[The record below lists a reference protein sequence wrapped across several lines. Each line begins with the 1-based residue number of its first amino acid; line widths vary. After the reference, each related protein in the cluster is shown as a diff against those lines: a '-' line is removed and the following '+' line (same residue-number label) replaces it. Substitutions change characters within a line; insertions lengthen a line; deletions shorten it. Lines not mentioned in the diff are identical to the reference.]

1 MSPMIIRGAAVAV
14 ALTLGLAACG
24 GGDGDDPLAGGG
36 GSGGGKTLVV
46 GSADFPESELL
57 GNIYATALAAKG
69 YKIQRKFK
77 IGAREVYYG
86 QVESGAVQVFPEYN
100 GALLARVDKTSTA
113 STTDEVNGALKQKLP
128 ASLEIL
134 NPSVAED
141 KDAVVV
147 TAKTATKYKLTTVED
162 LKPVAG
168 DMVIGGPPEFK
179 TRKQGVV
186 GLEKVYGLR
195 FKQFKS
201 LDTAGPITVS
211 NLRKGQIQAAN
222 LFTTDPA
229 IIKNAF
235 VVLQDPK
242 NVFGAQNVVPLVY
255 KPKVDDTVRSTLNG
269 ISAKLTTQG
278 LLDMNT
284 KMADQKADPEDVA
297 EDWLKSVGLL
307 S

>member
-1 MSPMIIRGAAVAV
+1 MSRMFIRGAAVAV
-14 ALTLGLAACG
+14 ALTLGLTACG
-24 GGDGDDPLAGGG
+24 GDDGDDPLAGGG
-36 GSGGGKTLVV
+36 GSGGAKTLVV

-57 GNIYATALAAKG
+57 GHIYATALEAKG

-100 GALLARVDKTSTA
+100 GALLARVDKTNTA
-113 STTDEVNGALKQKLP
+113 STTDEVNAALRQKLP

-134 NPSVAED
+134 SPSAAED

-147 TAKTATKYKLTTVED
+147 TAKTATQHKLTTLED
-162 LKPVAG
+162 LKPVA
-168 DMVIGGPPEFK
+168 DDLVIGGPPEFK
-179 TRKQGVV
+179 TRQQGMV
-186 GLEKVYGLR
+186 GLEKVYGVK

-229 IIKNAF
+229 IIKNSF

-255 KPKVDDTVRSTLNG
+255 KSKIDSTVRSTLDG

-284 KMADQKADPEDVA
+284 KMADQKTDPEDVA